1 MTATWAGGNH
11 GRCAAQPGAAL
22 RAAPGRLGGR
32 HVDSIWPLCLI
43 SRRARQGLGDRLDN
57 LKHGECCDSVS
68 NERAKYAPAL
78 QLLDHGQLHIG
89 LHLQDGSYHTDRPMI
104 SGASRSPW
112 LQKGATD
119 GRSQAA
125 SWKIRLVRAR
135 RRMPRR
141 PRRSTARCWGW
152 KVQPFPM
159 GDSTY
164 EMIYAPSGA
173 PRVIPPTR
181 WRPAVAGAW
190 NELHTSDP
198 KKALAFYE

>member
-1 MTATWAGGNH
+1 SPAG
-11 GRCAAQPGAAL
+11 RW
-22 RAAPGRLGGR
+22 RARGSPSSA
-32 HVDSIWPLCLI
+32 H
-43 SRRARQGLGDRLDN
+43 SRRARRLRHVSRRVGQVQGMGDRLDN
-57 LKHGECCDSVS
+57 LKHGECCDSAS
-68 NERAKYAPAL
+68 TERAKYAPAL

-135 RRMPRR
+135 RRMPGR

-164 EMIYAPSGA
+164 EMIYAASGATRVIPRRAGA
-173 PRVIPPTR
+173 PRWLVL
-181 WRPAVAGAW
+181 
-190 NELHTSDP
+190 E
-198 KKALAFYE
+198 

>member
-1 MTATWAGGNH
+1 MA
-11 GRCAAQPGAAL
+11 
-22 RAAPGRLGGR
+22 
-32 HVDSIWPLCLI
+32 
-43 SRRARQGLGDRLDN
+43 DRLDN

-164 EMIYAPSGA
+164 EMIYAASGA
-173 PRVIPPTR
+173 TRVIPPTR
-181 WRPAVAGAW
+181 WRPAVAGAGMSCTPAIRRKRSRSTRRSSGSRTALW
-190 NELHTSDP
+190 SGRTSRTTSSRR
-198 KKALAFYE
+198 AASTAAE